1 MRFNIQFWPFSSKRP
16 LEMARKSRWPSLWL
30 SLRANGLAGGI
41 VIMGQN
47 KGCMGQPGE
56 RASERR
62 RPRVAMGAGALI
74 RPIERLA
81 RFV

>member
-56 RASERR
+56 RAS
-62 RPRVAMGAGALI
+62 GAGRELQW
-74 RPIERLA
+74 ELA
-81 RFV
+81 R